1 MPSDNIQHRK
11 RKRRTTFVLIPGDES
26 GRARTVSAG
35 KAVIAGVVSLGILLI
50 AALTLAV
57 VVYTPAGMYLP
68 IVNPELENKYGR
80 RIIEIQDQLHTL
92 TSEMV
97 MLQEYNIRLRKV
109 LGENVSDTGSSYVA
123 QKNIGSLKSSGRVAG
138 DSFTRTNRFAQPV
151 SPQGSDLS
159 PASSRN
165 MQSSGYV
172 RQIDF
177 KNVDNFPLSMP
188 TLGYFTR
195 VYSVGEGHFGVDIA
209 GKEGSPVVAAAA
221 GNVIFADWEYDYGYI
236 MIIAHARG
244 YMTVYKHN
252 QALLKNVGS
261 AVKRGELIAMLGN
274 TGRMSSGP
282 HLHFEVWQN
291 GIALDPTN
299 YLITSQ

>member
-1 MPSDNIQHRK
+1 MPSDNFQHRK
-11 RKRRTTFVLIPGDES
+11 RKRQTTFVLIPGDES

-35 KAVIAGVVSLGILLI
+35 KAVIASVVSLGILLI

-92 TSEMV
+92 TSEMI

-109 LGENVSDTGSSYVA
+109 LGENMSDTESSHLIQTNTGNSKA
-123 QKNIGSLKSSGRVAG
+123 FGRAAG
-138 DSFTRTNRFAQPV
+138 DSSTRTDRLAQPV

-159 PASSRN
+159 SVSSRN

-172 RQIDF
+172 RQIGF
-177 KNVDNFPLSMP
+177 KNLDIFPLTTP
-188 TLGYFTR
+188 TLGYLTR
-195 VYSVGEGHFGVDIA
+195 VYSMEEGHFGIDIA
-209 GKEGSPVVAAAA
+209 GREGSPIVAAAA
-221 GNVIFADWEYDYGYI
+221 GNVIFSDWEYNYGYV
-236 MIIAHARG
+236 MIIAHASG
-244 YMTVYKHN
+244 YTTVYKHN
-252 QALLKNVGS
+252 QALLKNVGT
-261 AVKRGELIAMLGN
+261 AVKRGELVAMLGN
-274 TGRMSSGP
+274 TGRMSTGP
-282 HLHFEVWQN
+282 HLHFEVWHD
-291 GIALDPTN
+291 GIALDPIN